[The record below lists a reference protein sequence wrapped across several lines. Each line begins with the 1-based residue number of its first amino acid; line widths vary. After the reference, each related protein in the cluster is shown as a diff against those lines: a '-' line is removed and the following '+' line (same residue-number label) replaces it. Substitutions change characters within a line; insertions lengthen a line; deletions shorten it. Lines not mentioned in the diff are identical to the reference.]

1 MAWLEYWHKI
11 NETDERERAFHSSP
25 GTLFWS
31 QSVPTGAW
39 LKCNYCASVV
49 PFVRVH
55 GWVKPISFRGC
66 LWRPCWE
73 KNRFPFINAGGHFF
87 FLLLALFALVSYYNQ
102 DLFVKLMYALHFMC
116 LHCSKHKVKSTAWR
130 QSSPAL
136 TTLHHKRVTWYSY
149 PSPQSLIL
157 DQCVVKGYSSAF
169 LLHVPDNTMSGVFRA
184 ARDLCF
190 FFFATEHS
198 TALHARVLC
207 FVRMCHWYIP
217 GCHIH
222 RCK

>member
-1 MAWLEYWHKI
+1 MPVDI
-11 NETDERERAFHSSP
+11 
-25 GTLFWS
+25 
-31 QSVPTGAW
+31 
-39 LKCNYCASVV
+39 
-49 PFVRVH
+49 
-55 GWVKPISFRGC
+55 
-66 LWRPCWE
+66 
-73 KNRFPFINAGGHFF
+73 FF

-190 FFFATEHS
+190 FFLPQSTLQLCMLVSCALLECVTDTFLGATFTGVNKHQWE
-198 TALHARVLC
+198 R
-207 FVRMCHWYIP
+207 
-217 GCHIH
+217 
-222 RCK
+222 